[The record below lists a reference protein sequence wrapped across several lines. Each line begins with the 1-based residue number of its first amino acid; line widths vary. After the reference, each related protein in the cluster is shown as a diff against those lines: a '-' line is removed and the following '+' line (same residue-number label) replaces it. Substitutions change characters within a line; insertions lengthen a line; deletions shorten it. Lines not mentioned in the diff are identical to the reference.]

1 MTTDAHYRESENSGN
16 PYFAFSFR
24 SRFFHQNGENS
35 TKTAVELIISA
46 AIIR

>member
-1 MTTDAHYRESENSGN
+1 MRIIGSQKILATLILHFLFVRA
-16 PYFAFSFR
+16 
-24 SRFFHQNGENS
+24 FFHQNGENS